1 MFSQIN
7 SCPGHEKALNISAF
21 SFVYDDWYDEIP
33 GIRSVVSPGRQSEAA
48 APGENRSVFLQAHTQ
63 IAHRS
68 RNLAMPQYLRDR
80 SERHIFRPEKIRG
93 EGRRT
98 VCAETRS
105 HVSVQRIRPTPS
117 PTLPYGRFPV
127 DSYHS
132 ILPST
137 GSSSCPE
144 SFFSDQNR
152 NRESSGRPD
161 KPGRKHL
168 RIRL

>member
-7 SCPGHEKALNISAF
+7 SCPGHEKALMFSAF
-21 SFVYDDWYDEIP
+21 SFVYDEIP
-33 GIRSVVSPGRQSEAA
+33 GIRSVASPGRQSEAA
-48 APGENRSVFLQAHTQ
+48 APGENRSVFLHAHTQ
-63 IAHRS
+63 IAHAAAILLCPNAFEIAAKGTSFVPR
-68 RNLAMPQYLRDR
+68 RFAAKD
-80 SERHIFRPEKIRG
+80 
-93 EGRRT
+93 RRT
-98 VCAETRS
+98 VCTETRS

-127 DSYHS
+127 DSCHS

-152 NRESSGRPD
+152 NRESSGRAGTKTPTHS
-161 KPGRKHL
+161 PMTASPV
-168 RIRL
+168 